1 MISLLYTFIASIN
14 GGYLGYSTAAAF
26 SNLLF
31 SSSPFANA
39 SLTGFISGYEF
50 ISFITFRG

>member
-1 MISLLYTFIASIN
+1 MASIK
-14 GGYLGYSTAAAF
+14 GGYFGYSTAAAF

-39 SLTGFISGYEF
+39 SLTGLISGYEF
-50 ISFITFRG
+50 TSFMTF